1 MKRFKNIEEIR
12 IRNFYSKRYKISP
25 KKMIELINIYNHVC
39 GRTCDQCPLRTE
51 KTGNYYTNCQTLTNY
66 VISLCT
72 NFYFKNDTCSKNLD
86 STKKILMMITTNR
99 EIKI

>member
-1 MKRFKNIEEIR
+1 MKRFKNIEALR

-25 KKMIELINIYNHVC
+25 KKMIEFIDKYINIR

-51 KTGNYYTNCQTLTNY
+51 KTGNYYTNCQTLVNY

-72 NFYFKNDTCSKNLD
+72 NFYFKNDTCGRNLD
-86 STKKILMMITTNR
+86 SAKTILMMITTNR